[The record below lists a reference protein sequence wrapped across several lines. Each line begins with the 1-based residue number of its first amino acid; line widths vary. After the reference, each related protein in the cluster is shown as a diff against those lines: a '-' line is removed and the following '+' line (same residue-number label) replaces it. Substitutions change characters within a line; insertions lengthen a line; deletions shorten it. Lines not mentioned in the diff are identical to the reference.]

1 MVALKRAVCCFGI
14 RANKSP
20 RDGGHHL
27 LGTGVFGD
35 GLGAFRQ
42 GVLGQL
48 SGQKQMD
55 GRLDLPGR
63 DGRAFVV
70 VGQTGGLSVDALEN
84 VAALRRHRRSRRF
97 PPQHLGRLAAQEDR
111 QARQGLNLLF
121 RLVF

>member
-1 MVALKRAVCCFGI
+1 
-14 RANKSP
+14 
-20 RDGGHHL
+20 
-27 LGTGVFGD
+27 
-35 GLGAFRQ
+35 
-42 GVLGQL
+42 
-48 SGQKQMD
+48 MD